1 MSLLWILLFLDPVV
15 CDAFHYECW
24 LNVRILVHIHS
35 GEAALECISDLY
47 HTFSTHFCHIS
58 MVLLKI
64 YGTAEIVVIF
74 KLELLC
80 SASRTTR
87 MTVCS
92 LRLFVNSVVPDDGE
106 IEKNASMYI

>member
-1 MSLLWILLFLDPVV
+1 M

-24 LNVRILVHIHS
+24 LNVCILVHIHS
-35 GEAALECISDLY
+35 DEAALGCISDLY
-47 HTFSTHFCHIS
+47 HTFSTHFCHIN

-64 YGTAEIVVIF
+64 YGTAEIVVKL
-74 KLELLC
+74 KLELLF

-92 LRLFVNSVVPDDGE
+92 LRLFVNSVVPNDGQT
-106 IEKNASMYI
+106 EKNVSLYI